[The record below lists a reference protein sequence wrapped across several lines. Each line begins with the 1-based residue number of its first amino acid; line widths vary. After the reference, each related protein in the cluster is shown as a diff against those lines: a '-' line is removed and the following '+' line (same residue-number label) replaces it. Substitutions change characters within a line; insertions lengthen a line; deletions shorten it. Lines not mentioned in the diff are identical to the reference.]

1 MPFKVQMHLRHGRRK
16 SGHGVTKKGNT
27 ELKSSGDMQQLVND
41 FPFIYVTEIE
51 ICLKHDVSTF

>member
-1 MPFKVQMHLRHGRRK
+1 MHLRHGRRK